1 MHLNVSTRLEVDV
14 KEYCHD
20 TEKDWDEGFPFVL
33 FAIRDAT
40 QESLGFS
47 PAELVFGHN
56 VRGPLKVLK
65 EQFMSDS
72 SQETNVLDFV
82 SKCRERLHRAV
93 LLAKEALSSFQDSM
107 KTQFDRKA
115 VGRQFQPGDPVLVLL
130 PLPGSALTARFSGPY
145 VVKSKVSITD

>member
-1 MHLNVSTRLEVDV
+1 
-14 KEYCHD
+14 
-20 TEKDWDEGFPFVL
+20 
-33 FAIRDAT
+33 
-40 QESLGFS
+40 
-47 PAELVFGHN
+47 
-56 VRGPLKVLK
+56 
-65 EQFMSDS
+65 MSDS

-82 SKCRERLHRAV
+82 SKCREHLHRAV
-93 LLAKEALSSFQDSM
+93 LLAKEALSSSQDSM